1 MGCAASTHANAVVP
15 MPSNM
20 PPAAQVPGVKAPEPA
35 AVGIKAVETP
45 KDEVVPL
52 NDDERSANTTPYA
65 AETAAEGLGAT
76 DPLPGTKSNDSLRV
90 DSPPSPV
97 LVEPA
102 VLPPPQALD
111 TGVDQEVIKAPED
124 PALLVPYWEK
134 QPLPARPGTSSRRQQ
149 KEGKENKLVVYK
161 TEKTKKLEAQARKKR
176 EGGEGPSPEKAPE
189 KKKSSKKAG
198 SSLPPIKQRM
208 KMHAS
213 STDIFTECEVLTPG
227 KKEKDGKAKEGGDWS
242 AQAPPAPKK
251 ELSAIAEA
259 PSREGS
265 GDSKR
270 KGPADV
276 MALEVSPIRNA
287 PETLTFSP

>member
-1 MGCAASTHANAVVP
+1 LHLCRHCFPVSKKTPRPPLPRVESPRVTPRAVT
-15 MPSNM
+15 
-20 PPAAQVPGVKAPEPA
+20 AGVKAA
-35 AVGIKAVETP
+35 ETP

-65 AETAAEGLGAT
+65 AETETAGLGAT
-76 DPLPGTKSNDSLRV
+76 DPPPGVKPSDCLRV
-90 DSPPSPV
+90 DSPPSPPV
-97 LVEPA
+97 VEPA
-102 VLPPPQALD
+102 LLPPPQALD
-111 TGVDQEVIKAPED
+111 TPIEQEAIKAPED

-161 TEKTKKLEAQARKKR
+161 TEKTKKLEAQARRKR
-176 EGGEGPSPEKAPE
+176 EGGEGGPSPEKAPE
-189 KKKSSKKAG
+189 KKRSSKKAG

-227 KKEKDGKAKEGGDWS
+227 KKEGKARGEDLTPI
-242 AQAPPAPKK
+242 QVPDAPRK
-251 ELSAIAEA
+251 ELSSIAEA

-265 GDSKR
+265 GTAKS

-276 MALEVSPIRNA
+276 MSLEVSPIRSA
-287 PETLTFSP
+287 PETLAFSP

>member
-1 MGCAASTHANAVVP
+1 MGCAASSHANTIVP

-20 PPAAQVPGVKAPEPA
+20 PPAAQQPGVKAPEPA
-35 AVGIKAVETP
+35 VVGVKAVETP
-45 KDEVVPL
+45 KDEVVPQ

-76 DPLPGTKSNDSLRV
+76 EPLPGTKSNDSLRA
-90 DSPPSPV
+90 DSPPSPPV
-97 LVEPA
+97 NEPA
-102 VLPPPQALD
+102 ILPPPQALD
-111 TGVDQEVIKAPED
+111 ANAEQDIIKVPED
-124 PALLVPYWEK
+124 PSLLVPYWEK

-176 EGGEGPSPEKAPE
+176 EGGEGESPEKVTA

-213 STDIFTECEVLTPG
+213 SSDIFTECEVLTPG
-227 KKEKDGKAKEGGDWS
+227 KKDKDSNNKGDDWTV
-242 AQAPPAPKK
+242 QVPPAPKK

-265 GDSKR
+265 GSSKT

-276 MALEVSPIRNA
+276 MTLEVSPIRAA
-287 PETLTFSP
+287 PESLAFSP